1 MRGTG
6 LTYLPFPCKEL
17 PQAEGRKP
25 LCRVSS
31 RNPGRCPRSARVSP
45 LAILRGIGD
54 STADMPELFE
64 PQPETA
70 GRLREGRTFV
80 LDAFEGPLDL
90 LLYLIKT
97 NDLNIYDIPLASLT
111 AQFLQYLDGATDDLA
126 GMSEFYALAAD
137 LLYIKSKMLLPAEV
151 SPADEE
157 LSDPRQGLV
166 DRLIEYQKF
175 RKLASLLGEAE
186 GGADWGFGRHNGWKA
201 LPLGEAELWEQADA
215 EGALRNMRSIYRQ
228 LFASYASGEIPNLF
242 EEIPLAEKL
251 ALLGRLLESRGEC
264 FLTDLIVREGSLL
277 DVVCAFM
284 AVLEAVKFKTAS
296 IWQSRSFGDIK
307 IRPYQAA

>member
-1 MRGTG
+1 M
-6 LTYLPFPCKEL
+6 L
-17 PQAEGRKP
+17 
-25 LCRVSS
+25 
-31 RNPGRCPRSARVSP
+31 
-45 LAILRGIGD
+45 
-54 STADMPELFE
+54 ELFE
-64 PQPETA
+64 PQPEAA

-111 AQFLQYLDGATDDLA
+111 AQFLQYLDGAADDLA

-151 SPADEE
+151 SPDDEE
-157 LSDPRQGLV
+157 LSDPRQELV
-166 DRLIEYQKF
+166 DQLIEYQKF

-186 GGADWGFGRHNGWKA
+186 GGADWGFGRHDGWKA
-201 LPLGEAELWEQADA
+201 LPLGEAEHWEQADA
-215 EGALRNMRSIYRQ
+215 EGVLRSMRRIFRQ
-228 LFASYASGEIPNLF
+228 LSASYTSGEIPNLF

-264 FLTDLIVREGSLL
+264 FLSDLIVREGSLL